1 MNSVADAGSASVER
15 LLNLRPKGVGV
26 SIKFASREPRGLRGH
41 LGTTFWQVGCHLWL
55 GRWQQVLASLQQVLT
70 SLEVFIKL
78 GMQVLVYVKIMWHV
92 EDTGIAFGNTFYG
105 YEEILLFQQG
115 CRNCR
120 KTLGK
125 FAAELGPF

>member
-1 MNSVADAGSASVER
+1 M
-15 LLNLRPKGVGV
+15 

-70 SLEVFIKL
+70 SLEVFIKW

-92 EDTGIAFGNTFYG
+92 EDTSIAFVTTCYR
-105 YEEILLFQQG
+105 YEEILFSAGLQKLYEDIREVTAGLCSFLQG
-115 CRNCR
+115 HFC
-120 KTLGK
+120 
-125 FAAELGPF
+125 